1 MSVCRKNSKAPGGRW
16 AASGQTVSSPALSTS
31 EERQERNLTPD
42 TTLSHFHFVEQ
53 ILNRPGLGRSGV
65 VVKITV
71 PVLQVEIK
79 GSTFE
84 TRIQKY

>member
-16 AASGQTVSSPALSTS
+16 AASGQTVSFPALSTS

-53 ILNRPGLGRSGV
+53 ILNRPGLV
-65 VVKITV
+65 VVNSTV

>member
-53 ILNRPGLGRSGV
+53 ILNRPGLV
-65 VVKITV
+65 VVKSTV